1 MKITFLGHAA
11 LLIETASHRLVVDP
25 FITGNDLAK
34 DKIRLEDLKPDVIL
48 LTHAHQDHVLDV
60 EALAK
65 PGGAQIVSNFEIVSY
80 YQGKGLEGHP
90 MNHGGARDFDFGW
103 LKYVNAVHT
112 SSFADGTYGG
122 QPGGFLLKS
131 GGKTI
136 YIAGDT
142 ALHMDMKLI
151 PSFGKP
157 DLAVLPIGDNFTM
170 GVADA
175 IQAADFVE
183 CVRVMGVHY
192 NTFGYIVIDTAD
204 ASRQFDA
211 AGKELLLPGIGESLE
226 V

>member
-11 LLIETASHRLVVDP
+11 LLIETDSHRLVVDP

-34 DKIRLEDLKPDVIL
+34 DKIRLEDLKPDVLL

-65 PGGAQIVSNFEIVSY
+65 PGGVQIISNFEIVSY

-90 MNHGGARDFDFGW
+90 MNHGGARNFDFGW

-131 GGKTI
+131 GNKTI

-175 IQAADFVE
+175 IRAADFVE
-183 CVRVMGVHY
+183 CDRVLGVHY
-192 NTFGYIVIDTAD
+192 NTFGYIAIDTEE

-211 AGKELLLPGIGESLE
+211 AGKELLLPGIGESLK

>member
-11 LLIETASHRLVVDP
+11 LLIETASNRLLVDP
-25 FITGNDLAK
+25 FITGNDLAR
-34 DKIRLEDLKPDVIL
+34 DKVRLQDLDPDFIL

-60 EALAK
+60 EAVAQRT
-65 PGGAQIVSNFEIVSY
+65 GALIISNYEIVSY
-80 YQGKGLEGHP
+80 YQGRGLSGHP
-90 MNHGGARDFDFGW
+90 LNHGGAREFDFGW

-122 QPGGFLLKS
+122 QPGGFLLRS
-131 GGKTI
+131 GGKMV

-151 PSFGKP
+151 PLYGKT

-175 IQAADFVE
+175 VRAASFVE
-183 CVRVMGVHY
+183 CSRVLGVHY
-192 NTFGYIVIDTAD
+192 NTFGYITIDT
-204 ASRQFDA
+204 DA
-211 AGKELLLPGIGESLE
+211 AVRAFEQAGKVLLLPDIGETLE